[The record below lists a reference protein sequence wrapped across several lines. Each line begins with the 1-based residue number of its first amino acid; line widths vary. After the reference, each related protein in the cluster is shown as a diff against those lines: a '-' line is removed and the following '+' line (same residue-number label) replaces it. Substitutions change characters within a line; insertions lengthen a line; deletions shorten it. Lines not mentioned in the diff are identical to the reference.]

1 MEEKKSSKVYV
12 DNGKIVGY
20 KTVVEVHQDNV
31 ISSLIVQSGEKT
43 EDSIVITQDNVDC
56 NDLIGEPVEVVDDLT
71 ITI

>member
-43 EDSIVITQDNVDC
+43 EDTIVIAPDNVDC